1 MTLRVVGAGLGRT
14 GTHSLKIALEQLLG
28 APCYHMLEVLTHP
41 GSVAI
46 WQDAVDGKPVDW
58 PAVMDGYAAAVDW
71 PVVAFW
77 SELADAFP
85 DAIVLLS
92 SRSSAEA
99 WWKSANETIFAVTRR
114 SIEAD
119 PNPEVQAHLRMIE
132 GLFERFTPAWNAD
145 DGGEAA
151 RRAYDEHNAHVRA
164 TVPPSRL
171 VDWRPG
177 DGWEPICRALELPVP
192 DEPFPHVN
200 TTDEFLMMV
209 GLD

>member
-41 GSVAI
+41 DSVAV

-77 SELADAFP
+77 SELAEAFP
-85 DAIVLLS
+85 DAVVLLS

-99 WWKSANETIFAVTRR
+99 WWTSANETIFAVTRR
-114 SIEAD
+114 GIEGD
-119 PNPEVQAHLRMIE
+119 TNSEMQAHLHMIE

-145 DGGEAA
+145 DGGDAA

-164 TVPPSRL
+164 TVPASRL
-171 VDWRPG
+171 VDWQPG
-177 DGWEPICRALELPVP
+177 DGWEPICHALDLPVP
-192 DEPFPHVN
+192 DDPFPHVN
-200 TTDEFLMMV
+200 TTDEFRMMV
-209 GLD
+209 GFD